1 MSRMLRVV
9 WLVVLLSASVSV
21 PAPAQ
26 AARRALLGGA
36 VGVAG
41 GGVVTL
47 SAIVARA
54 RFQREYLDSADDL
67 IHWQTIPMIAAPG
80 AGILF
85 GLAGHDAHVGSMIGS
100 TTGMATGAALG
111 AGLGWLLSDQQEWP
125 WAGAVIGAGVG
136 LTIGGMVGGLRAWK
150 RDEDP
155 EIKFPDTP
163 FFIISIP
170 TR

>member
-1 MSRMLRVV
+1 MRTFRVAL
-9 WLVVLLSASVSV
+9 LVVLLVGSLAG

-26 AARRALLGGA
+26 AARRAVLGAA

-80 AGILF
+80 AGVLF
-85 GLAGHDAHVGSMIGS
+85 GLAGHEAHVGSIIGS
-100 TTGMATGAALG
+100 TTGMAAGAAVG

-136 LTIGGMVGGLRAWK
+136 LTIGGLVGGLRAWK

-163 FFIISIP
+163 FFSISIP